1 MSFIGEGP
9 EKTSPS
15 VFKGCKLYGLSR
27 TDEAKKG
34 NGAILKEAKRAHQE
48 E

>member
-1 MSFIGEGP
+1 MVCQVQ
-9 EKTSPS
+9 KKQDVCT
-15 VFKGCKLYGLSR
+15 
-27 TDEAKKG
+27 AKKG